1 MVYQQYSEV
10 PWYRKSAY
18 VSPITL
24 LGLCF
29 GPAILA
35 VCIIVLT
42 GDVYYDQRDA
52 ASNLKKWGAGNKIAA
67 VIILGLQVVFTAY
80 QFGAFGGPAGVGLN
94 R

>member
-1 MVYQQYSEV
+1 MAYQQYSEV

-18 VSPITL
+18 ISPITL

-29 GPAILA
+29 GPAILF

-42 GDVYYDQRDA
+42 GDVYYDQRDVA
-52 ASNLKKWGAGNKIAA
+52 FNLKKWGVGNKVAA
-67 VIILGLQVVFTAY
+67 VIILAFQLAVTAY
-80 QFGAFGGPAGVGLN
+80 QFGAFGEPAGMGDG